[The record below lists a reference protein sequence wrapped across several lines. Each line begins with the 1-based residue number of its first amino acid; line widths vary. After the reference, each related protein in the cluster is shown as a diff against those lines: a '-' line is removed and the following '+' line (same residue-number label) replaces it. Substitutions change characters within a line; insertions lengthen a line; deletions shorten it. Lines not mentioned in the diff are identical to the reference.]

1 MEIDKRK
8 LSWVIA
14 VKLQTETSRVEDA

>member
-14 VKLQTETSRVEDA
+14 VKIQTETSRVEDA